1 MFLREFCRLPV
12 RNFQD
17 KIMCCYV
24 PHTYI
29 FFDFLGLSKWCN
41 IGVSEGYFLAKYKKI
56 TKFISYGVYFA
67 NVSTFFTFMHTHFC
81 AVENKAR
88 FKVHYEISCY
98 VASKIK

>member
-1 MFLREFCRLPV
+1 MFLREFCGLPV

-29 FFDFLGLSKWCN
+29 FFDFLGLSKCCN

-67 NVSTFFTFMHTHFC
+67 NVSTFLLLCTLISVLWKM
-81 AVENKAR
+81 KLDL
-88 FKVHYEISCY
+88 KVHYEISCY